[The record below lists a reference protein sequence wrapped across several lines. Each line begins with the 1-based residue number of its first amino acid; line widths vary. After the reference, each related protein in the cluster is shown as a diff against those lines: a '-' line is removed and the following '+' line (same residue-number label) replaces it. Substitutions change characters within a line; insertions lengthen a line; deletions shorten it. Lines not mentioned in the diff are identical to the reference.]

1 MRKGNRP
8 SLLLTPAGEI
18 FAIATGSDATAEHE
32 WGCAPLMR
40 ELTGCEPLTRQV
52 AASGLRSKP
61 EGDIP
66 DVLAGRHITRDLDAL
81 VFEEGVEHPAADPAA
96 AEPVA
101 VLGYSARHMLSHL
114 LEFRELAFP
123 RFGRD
128 SGLAG
133 AWDDSSFAFKV
144 RGQDNVERLRR
155 FYQAMQQ
162 GKAMFAGLFLDD
174 IPGVHAAGVIICNTE
189 HLNDE
194 HRAAMDV
201 ARERFRE
208 GVRRLLP
215 TPAPAEKEEQ

>member
-81 VFEEGVEHPAADPAA
+81 VFEEGVEHPVADPAA

-101 VLGYSARHMLSHL
+101 VLGYSARHRLSHL

-123 RFGRD
+123 RFGHD